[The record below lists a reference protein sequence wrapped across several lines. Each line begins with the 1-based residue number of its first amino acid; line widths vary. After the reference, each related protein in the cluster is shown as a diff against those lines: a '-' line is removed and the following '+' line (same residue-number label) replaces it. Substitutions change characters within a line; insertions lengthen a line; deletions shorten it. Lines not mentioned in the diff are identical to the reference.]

1 MAYSVG
7 TFIMAGQFSSIIEA
21 MQKFMTECRGNDP
34 GEYVV
39 IVDDTGTILAISLN
53 PFLLKVHFYPWCW
66 PNYFKCCL
74 CLCRCFVCYKLNSS
88 IRRKK

>member
-21 MQKFMTECRGNDP
+21 MQKFMAECRGNDP

-39 IVDDTGTILAISLN
+39 VVDDTGTILAISVRE
-53 PFLLKVHFYPWCW
+53 PFFGDGYVG
-66 PNYFKCCL
+66 
-74 CLCRCFVCYKLNSS
+74 S
-88 IRRKK
+88 

>member
-21 MQKFMTECRGNDP
+21 MQKFMAECRGHDP

-39 IVDDTGTILAISLN
+39 VVDDTGTILAISLN